1 MFTTG
6 SKWFFGLGLVSLVLA
21 ACYGYA
27 TGGTELGPVVAG
39 YWGGV
44 GDHLGYTMLAGLGL
58 LAIFLGIVA
67 VATRDANPSALA
79 QLAGTDTAPVAVA
92 PAHQAYW
99 PVLGALGVGLV
110 VLGLVISNVLFIAAF
125 ILLLAVL
132 VEWMVLAWSDRAT
145 GDPDTNRLV
154 RDRILGPWEIP
165 VLGVV
170 LAGAAVFALSR
181 LLLTSS
187 EKGAPWVATGAATVI
202 FLLGV
207 FFATRP
213 RLSANAI
220 AGILVVAAVGL
231 IAGGSIAAARG
242 ERTIE
247 HHEEEHTETEESGNH
262 AFVPPGTR
270 QATTTTTTEAAG

>member
-6 SKWFFGLGLVSLVLA
+6 SKWFLGLGLVSLVLA

-27 TGGTELGPVVAG
+27 TGGTELGPVLGG

-44 GDHLGYTMLAGLGL
+44 GDHVGYSMLAGAGL
-58 LAIFLGIVA
+58 LAIFLGVLA

-92 PAHQAYW
+92 PAHPAYW
-99 PVLGALGVGLV
+99 PVLGAVGLGLV

-125 ILLLAVL
+125 ILLIAVL

-154 RDRILGPWEIP
+154 RNRVLGPWEIP

-170 LAGAAVFALSR
+170 LAGGTVAALSR

-187 EKGAPWVATGAATVI
+187 EHAAPWVATAAAAVI
-202 FLLGV
+202 FLLGA
-207 FFATRP
+207 FFATKP

-220 AGILVVAAVGL
+220 AGVLVIATIGL
-231 IAGGSIAAARG
+231 ITGGSIAAARG
-242 ERTIE
+242 ERTI
-247 HHEEEHTETEESGNH
+247 HHEENRETEGSGNH
-262 AFVPPGTR
+262 AFVPAGTR
-270 QATTTTTTEAAG
+270 HSTTTTTEAAG

>member
-6 SKWFFGLGLVSLVLA
+6 SKWFLGLGLVSLALA
-21 ACYGYA
+21 VCYGYA
-27 TGGTELGPVVAG
+27 TGGTELGPLVGG

-44 GDHLGYTMLAGLGL
+44 GDHLGYTMLAGVGL
-58 LAIFLGIVA
+58 LAIVLGVLA

-79 QLAGTDTAPVAVA
+79 QLAGTETAPVAVA

-99 PVLGALGVGLV
+99 PVLGALGIGII
-110 VLGLVISNVLFIAAF
+110 VLGLVISNVLFIAGF

-170 LAGAAVFALSR
+170 LGGGTVAALSR

-187 EKGAPWVATGAATVI
+187 EHAAPWVATAAATII
-202 FLLGV
+202 FLLGI

-220 AGILVVAAVGL
+220 AGVLVIATIGL

-242 ERTIE
+242 ERTI
-247 HHEEEHTETEESGNH
+247 HHEESTETEESGNH
-262 AFVPPGTR
+262 AFVPAGT
-270 QATTTTTTEAAG
+270 QHSSTTTTTEAAG